1 MVAEEVLNA
10 GHDIGQL
17 PHGMISDAEL
27 NDFTES
33 SKPRS
38 ARSYKSKGPAQSYD
52 RIGSYFDFW
61 GYRMR
66 ALIGLVGALALG
78 LCLTLELEAKEAG
91 WFGATVKT
99 VTPSTRLPKGLSLAS
114 GLIIISTPPDGPAAK
129 AGLRPGDV
137 IVSID
142 GKPTTSAEAF
152 LRFAEDQGAGTT
164 LTVLRARAGEGQSAV
179 TVVLASKVAAA
190 PAPSKEEKATK
201 KSKLPEP
208 AREREAEKTEAL
220 RRMEEMKAQ
229 ETQRAQEAQGAK
241 REKDEAGAK
250 GGEVTKDGEGA
261 KDGGGAEEE
270 TERSRSLGSPAPE
283 VTDEGKATVGESRGI
298 IENAPATSGSGT
310 TSPDLPYTTV
320 KVFYATDR
328 KEGDGKKPAS
338 SYGGDRGTIT
348 YGTCDV
354 TVPKDHRVGEV
365 ESPSF
370 IRLEF
375 SENPAK
381 HVILAN
387 VEKQSATDFYRDVWT
402 KVAASKG
409 KSAFIFV
416 HGYNVKFEDAARRTA
431 QMSYDL
437 KFDGAPV
444 FFSWPSQGTYL
455 GYTVDESNIEYA
467 RSDLKKFIIEFDR
480 ASSAE
485 QIYLV
490 AHSMGNRALTTA
502 VADVYR
508 EAPDVNARIKEVILA
523 APDID
528 ADVFKRDIAPALIGD
543 GQLVTLYASSEGLG
557 AQGLEEVPG
566 PATRVRR
573 LLSYPE

>member
-1 MVAEEVLNA
+1 MT
-10 GHDIGQL
+10 GRQQ
-17 PHGMISDAEL
+17 
-27 NDFTES
+27 
-33 SKPRS
+33 S
-38 ARSYKSKGPAQSYD
+38 AIRG
-52 RIGSYFDFW
+52 
-61 GYRMR
+61 
-66 ALIGLVGALALG
+66 
-78 LCLTLELEAKEAG
+78 
-91 WFGATVKT
+91 
-99 VTPSTRLPKGLSLAS
+99 GLS
-114 GLIIISTPPDGPAAK
+114 
-129 AGLRPGDV
+129 
-137 IVSID
+137 
-142 GKPTTSAEAF
+142 
-152 LRFAEDQGAGTT
+152 
-164 LTVLRARAGEGQSAV
+164 
-179 TVVLASKVAAA
+179 
-190 PAPSKEEKATK
+190 
-201 KSKLPEP
+201 
-208 AREREAEKTEAL
+208 KT
-220 RRMEEMKAQ
+220 RR
-229 ETQRAQEAQGAK
+229 
-241 REKDEAGAK
+241 
-250 GGEVTKDGEGA
+250 
-261 KDGGGAEEE
+261 
-270 TERSRSLGSPAPE
+270 
-283 VTDEGKATVGESRGI
+283 
-298 IENAPATSGSGT
+298 ATSGSGT

-354 TVPKDHRVGEV
+354 TVPKDHRVGEI

-387 VEKQSATDFYRDVWT
+387 VEKQSATDFYRDVGT

-416 HGYNVKFEDAARRTA
+416 HGYNVTFEDAARRTA

-467 RSDLKKFIIEFDR
+467 RSDLKKFIIEFGR
-480 ASSAE
+480 TSSAE

-502 VADVYR
+502 VTDVYR
-508 EAPDVNARIKEVILA
+508 EAPDVKARIKEVILA

-543 GQLVTLYASSEGLG
+543 GQQVTLYASSKDWALKASKKFHGYVRAGDTGPSLTIVPGVTTVDSSEVDTDFLGHSYFADSTSIIADIYDIISGLLKPEDRTRLVAVNG
-557 AQGLEEVPG
+557 AQG
-566 PATRVRR
+566 
-573 LLSYPE
+573 SYWKITKAAP